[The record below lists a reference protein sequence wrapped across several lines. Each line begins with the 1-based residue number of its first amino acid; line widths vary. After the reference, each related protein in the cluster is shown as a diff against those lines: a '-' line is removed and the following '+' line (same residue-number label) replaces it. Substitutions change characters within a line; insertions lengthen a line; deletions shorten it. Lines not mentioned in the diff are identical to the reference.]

1 MSYLL
6 IAVGSALGGVA
17 RHWLTAVVNAR
28 LPSAFPWGTVLV
40 NTSGCFMIGV
50 AVALLAPPGRWST
63 GQARDLVMVG
73 LLGGYTTFSAF
84 SLQTLQL
91 LQQQRYAL
99 ALFNVGGSVL
109 GCLLAVAIGYWLAS
123 LLSR

>member
-6 IAVGSALGGVA
+6 VALGSALGGVA
-17 RHWLTAVVNAR
+17 RHWMTAVVSAR

-40 NTSGCFMIGV
+40 NTSGCFLIGV
-50 AVALLAPPGRWST
+50 AVALFAPAGRWSS

-91 LQQQRYAL
+91 LQQQEYAL
-99 ALFNVGGSVL
+99 AMLNVGGSVL
-109 GCLLAVAIGYWLAS
+109 SCLLAVAIGYWLVS
-123 LLSR
+123 THYS